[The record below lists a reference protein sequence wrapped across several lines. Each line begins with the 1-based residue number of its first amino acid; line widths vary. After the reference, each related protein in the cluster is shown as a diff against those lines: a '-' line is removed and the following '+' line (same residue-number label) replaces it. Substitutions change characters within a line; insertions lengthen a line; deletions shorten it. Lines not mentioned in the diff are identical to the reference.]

1 MWQTDLGISDDSRCW
16 CRFSKLAEAH
26 WNTIPLLYFLF
37 EQTPFSENVLRYK
50 NCGEMFLGTGQ
61 DIVERPS
68 NYRGRARVYYAV
80 VKYMGLIVGSKVNA
94 EPFAWRNVFCVFFFY
109 FFSSFFLSCRCL
121 TAGFGAF
128 IWNNLLFDIL
138 NCRSFFFFFFLQKF

>member
-1 MWQTDLGISDDSRCW
+1 M
-16 CRFSKLAEAH
+16 
-26 WNTIPLLYFLF
+26 
-37 EQTPFSENVLRYK
+37 RYK

-94 EPFAWRNVFCVFFFY
+94 EPFA
-109 FFSSFFLSCRCL
+109 
-121 TAGFGAF
+121 
-128 IWNNLLFDIL
+128 
-138 NCRSFFFFFFLQKF
+138 

>member
-1 MWQTDLGISDDSRCW
+1 M
-16 CRFSKLAEAH
+16 
-26 WNTIPLLYFLF
+26 
-37 EQTPFSENVLRYK
+37 RYK

-94 EPFAWRNVFCVFFFY
+94 EPFAGRNVFSVL
-109 FFSSFFLSCRCL
+109 FSF
-121 TAGFGAF
+121 
-128 IWNNLLFDIL
+128 
-138 NCRSFFFFFFLQKF
+138 SFFFLLFFFLVDV